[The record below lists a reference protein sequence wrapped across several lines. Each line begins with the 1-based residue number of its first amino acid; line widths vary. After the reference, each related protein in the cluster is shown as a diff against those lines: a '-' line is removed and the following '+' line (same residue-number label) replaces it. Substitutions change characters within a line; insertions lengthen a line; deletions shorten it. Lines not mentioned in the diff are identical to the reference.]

1 MFCKLCNSKCN
12 LLADLGQQPLA
23 NKYPKNDEEM
33 SQEKFWN
40 LKAFICSECFCGQ
53 LNEIIDRSE
62 MFEDYYYLSSVNHE
76 LKQHFISF
84 AEKLSNFK
92 FVLDVGSNDGI
103 LLRPLKKSGIKCLGI
118 DPSINV
124 GEIAN
129 KEGLETIIDFFN
141 KESANFIE
149 ENYGKPDAIVAS
161 SIFTHLEEPKDFIS
175 CLEGLI
181 SDEGTVFIE
190 IEYLTNLIDNHQFE
204 RFYFDRPFYYSVTSM
219 KRIFEESNLVL
230 NKVEEISPHGGSLRL
245 SFKKNNFNELV
256 DESVDRFLK
265 LENEKFNIDNIK
277 KFQSS
282 IDNFASD
289 LVNILNSNSD
299 LTIAGFG
306 APARLATITNLAKI
320 DSKLLSYVVDDSPLK
335 VGKFSP
341 GMRIPILSRDDMIQ
355 QKPDLIIVFAY
366 EYIDSI
372 YEFTK
377 QFNVPHYQPIPPKI
391 IK

>member
-190 IEYLTNLIDNHQFE
+190 IEYLTNLKGFILIDH
-204 RFYFDRPFYYSVTSM
+204 
-219 KRIFEESNLVL
+219 
-230 NKVEEISPHGGSLRL
+230 
-245 SFKKNNFNELV
+245 
-256 DESVDRFLK
+256 
-265 LENEKFNIDNIK
+265 
-277 KFQSS
+277 S
-282 IDNFASD
+282 I
-289 LVNILNSNSD
+289 IL
-299 LTIAGFG
+299 
-306 APARLATITNLAKI
+306 
-320 DSKLLSYVVDDSPLK
+320 LLP
-335 VGKFSP
+335 
-341 GMRIPILSRDDMIQ
+341 
-355 QKPDLIIVFAY
+355 
-366 EYIDSI
+366 
-372 YEFTK
+372 
-377 QFNVPHYQPIPPKI
+377 
-391 IK
+391 